1 MKASLRL
8 PMLILWLT
16 TLWLL
21 LWGDVSYANVLGG
34 LLVAVVVLLF
44 ARLDTASLRPTR
56 LRPWWALRY
65 VVTVIGQLITANI
78 RLAVE
83 ILTPND
89 GTSTGIIAVPIRGGS
104 DAVVILVA
112 NSITLTPGT
121 MTIDVKRHD
130 GEGGD
135 EMTAGATLYVHGMY
149 MHDVEQVRHDVLK
162 LEALALHA
170 FGTDEEYERAQFD
183 VVAHEPLIDLGA
195 PDTHRG
201 SSIGSADEEETS

>member
-8 PMLILWLT
+8 PMLILWLI

-34 LLVAVVVLLF
+34 LAVAIIVLLF

-65 VVTVIGQLITANI
+65 LVTVVGQLITANI

-83 ILTPND
+83 ILTPHD
-89 GTSTGIIAVPIRGGS
+89 GTYTGIIAVPIRGGS

-121 MTIDVKRHD
+121 MTIDVKRH
-130 GEGGD
+130 EGDDD

-149 MHDVEQVRHDVLK
+149 MRDVEQVRHDVLR

-170 FGTDEEYERAQFD
+170 FGTDEEYEWAQSD

-195 PDTHRG
+195 PDTHQG
-201 SSIGSADEEETS
+201 PSIGSADEEETS